1 MTAMKPE
8 SVIITA
14 AISCLAVMPMA
25 AQQIPDAST
34 MKVLIDAIS
43 LRGSSFGAPAR
54 CDVYVAVPY
63 QILQFTP
70 HDGKMLSEYS
80 VSITIRD
87 SSGTRLIDTTYR
99 RSIAEESFAVAR
111 GTTGKSDNSVRRFDL
126 RPGSYTVEV
135 VISDVFGRRDNVSSR
150 SIRIPE
156 YHISPVELSTPM
168 YVSQIEQRGN
178 RYAITPFVG
187 DVVWLTDATLFVFLE
202 AYLSG
207 QARSLRYHW
216 TLTRNDGRHAAHG
229 QSDAVRC
236 ERVATQSFFP
246 LNIQQRLLPGSYTLR
261 INAHP
266 VLADGSS
273 DTTVVEATA
282 SRAYVIP
289 RTLAGDVV
297 ADLKKATKQLIY
309 VADQDQ
315 IDAILNAPSEGESLS
330 LFEEFWKGLDPT
342 PGTLKN
348 EAFDEYFGRVDE
360 ANKRFKSY
368 NEGWLTDMGRVFI
381 VYGEPLTT
389 ERFMSPNGISRI
401 VRWIYPNNMTFT
413 FEDTSGFGDFRLRSG
428 MLGSG
433 KYRYQG
439 R

>member
-1 MTAMKPE
+1 MRAMKPS
-8 SVIITA
+8 SVMIAIVGGALA
-14 AISCLAVMPMA
+14 ALPIA
-25 AQQIPDAST
+25 AQQASESASPR
-34 MKVLIDAIS
+34 VLIDVIT
-43 LRGSSFGAPAR
+43 LRGSSIGAPAR
-54 CDVYVAVPY
+54 NDVYVAVPY
-63 QILQFTP
+63 QILQFTA
-70 HDGKMLSEYS
+70 HDGKMLAEYS
-80 VSITIRD
+80 VSITVRD
-87 SSGTRLIDTTYR
+87 SLGTRLIDTTYR
-99 RSIAEESFAVAR
+99 RNIAEESFAVAR

-126 RPGSYTVEV
+126 RPGSYTVEIV
-135 VISDVFGRRDNVSSR
+135 VSDVFGRRDNVSSR
-150 SIRIPE
+150 TLRVPE
-156 YHISPVELSTPM
+156 YHVASVELSTPM
-168 YVSQIEQRGN
+168 YVSQVEQRGS

-187 DVVWLTDATLFVFLE
+187 DVVWLNDAPLFVFIE

-207 QARSLRYHW
+207 QSRSLRYHW
-216 TLTRNDGRHAAHG
+216 TLTRNDGRRAAQG
-229 QSDAVRC
+229 RSEVVRC

-246 LNIQQRLLPGSYTLR
+246 LSIEQRLMPGTYRLE

-266 VLADGSS
+266 VRSDGSA
-273 DTTVVEATA
+273 DTTLVEATA
-282 SRAYVIP
+282 SRAYVVP

-315 IDAILNAPSEGESLS
+315 IDAILNAPSEGQALS

-401 VRWIYPNNMTFT
+401 VRWIYPNNTSFT

-428 MLGSG
+428 MFGNG